1 MSGPL
6 SDACVSLSLPLG
18 GSSKYRMAGTTLV
31 GIRYRHRSRRIC
43 ETSIGHLE
51 QMRRNVVHPI
61 LNTVDLQPRI
71 TGTGL
76 GGLGHVAIRAQGNWR
91 LVGRQR
97 NILSDEMRLQIS
109 SLGVVAAIAAG
120 SNVVGRVI
128 DQLPLEL
135 RALMRVMAGST
146 GHYLHII
153 LVHAGTNQIRILLMM
168 RLGMQIRVGMKITW
182 IGIQLSRCIER
193 QEIIPGSTC
202 CHHPSVSIDWIVR
215 AK

>member
-1 MSGPL
+1 
-6 SDACVSLSLPLG
+6 
-18 GSSKYRMAGTTLV
+18 MADTTLV

-61 LNTVDLQPRI
+61 LNTGYLQPR
-71 TGTGL
+71 TTSTGL
-76 GGLGHVAIRAQGNWR
+76 GGLGHVAIRAQGDWR
-91 LVGRQR
+91 LVGWQR
-97 NILSDEMRLQIS
+97 NVLSDEMRLQIS
-109 SLGVVAAIAAG
+109 SLGVMAAIATG
-120 SNVVGRVI
+120 RNVVGRVV

-146 GHYLHII
+146 GHDLHII
-153 LVHAGTNQIRILLMM
+153 LVHAGTNQVRVLLMM

-182 IGIQLSRCIER
+182 IGIQLSRCVER
-193 QEIIPGSTC
+193 QEVISGSTC
-202 CHHPSVSIDWIVR
+202 SHHPSISIDWIVR